1 MNMSFNRSKAKSDPP
16 EEPTKA
22 EVESANELVNDLCSD
37 PTLKKYIAPVSS
49 RLMKNE
55 ALTKSVL
62 NELNKVNGFARVT
75 TYLEEARKPPISS
88 SSGMAAA
95 KAAKERGEG
104 ELAGG
109 RRRTKNAKYYN
120 KRRRSKRRRSK
131 RRRSNKRRA

>member
-1 MNMSFNRSKAKSDPP
+1 MPPWSSKPKPP
-16 EEPTKA
+16 EEPTKE
-22 EVESANELVNDLCSD
+22 EVASANDLVNNLCSD

-55 ALTKSVL
+55 ALKDSVL
-62 NELNKVNGFARVT
+62 KELSKVNGFELVT
-75 TYLEEARKPPISS
+75 KYLKEAQKPPISP

-95 KAAKERGEG
+95 LAAKESGEG
-104 ELAGG
+104 EHAGG